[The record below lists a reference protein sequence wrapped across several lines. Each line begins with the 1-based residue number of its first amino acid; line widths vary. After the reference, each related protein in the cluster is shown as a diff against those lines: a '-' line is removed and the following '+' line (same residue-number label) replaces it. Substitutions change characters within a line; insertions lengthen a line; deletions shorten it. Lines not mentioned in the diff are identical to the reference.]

1 MTVYKTLQGYRV
13 KYLSSDPSNS
23 QYGDIWYNS
32 IEKKIKFTGNA
43 GGAWASGGNLN
54 TARWNCRATVGTQ
67 TAGITFA
74 GYTQTGSAMAET
86 EEYNGTSWS
95 EVNDLPDTVTDIG
108 GGGTQTAAFMSGGN
122 SLPGA
127 PDVRIDK
134 CLNYDGTSWT
144 ESGDLPFVS
153 GQGAGCGTQT
163 AGIHSG
169 GLQNPG
175 NNVTNKTGEYNGTSW
190 TDGGDYPKNH
200 GYHSMTGTQTA
211 TLSGMSINPGE
222 SPNQNA
228 EFYEYNGSSWTAAG
242 NSSIKRYAGGSVG
255 TQTAGLIFGGGPT
268 GTSGAITSTESYNGS
283 SFTTEGDLA
292 TGGNYLHGGGTG
304 TSALCIGGS
313 GPAGAGPNQAMNHTQ
328 EWDSPPATG
337 GVRSV
342 DVS

>member
-1 MTVYKTLQGYRV
+1 MTTYRQGQGYRIKSV
-13 KYLSSDPSNS
+13 ASDPSNT
-23 QYGDIWYNS
+23 QFGQIWYNRTA
-32 IEKKIKFTGNA
+32 KQIKFTGNL
-43 GGAWASGGNLN
+43 GGVFSSGGNLN

-127 PDVRIDK
+127 PDVRIAK
-134 CLNYDGTSWT
+134 TLNYDGTNWT
-144 ESGDLPFVS
+144 TSGDLPFVS

-175 NNVTNKTGEYNGTSW
+175 NTVTNKTAEYNGTSW
-190 TDGGDYPKNH
+190 TDGGNYPKNH
-200 GYHSMTGTQTA
+200 GYHAMCGTQTA
-211 TLSGMSINPGE
+211 TLAGMSINPGE
-222 SPNQNA
+222 SPDQNT
-228 EFYEYNGSSWTAAG
+228 EFYEYDGSSWTAAG
-242 NSSIKRYAGGSVG
+242 NHNNKRYAGAAFG
-255 TQTAGLIFGGGPT
+255 TQTAAITAGGGSAPAGHQNKVESYD
-268 GTSGAITSTESYNGS
+268 GTSFTNEST
-283 SFTTEGDLA
+283 LA
-292 TGGNYLHGGGTG
+292 TGSNYIHGGGTS
-304 TSALCIGGS
+304 SAGIVQGGS
-313 GPAGAGPNQAMNHTQ
+313 GPAGAGPNQALSRSE
-328 EWDSPPATG
+328 EWNDPSAGT
-337 GVRSV
+337 RTM